1 MVRRFPVLT
10 NQVKLKR
17 YVSVIIHEK
26 VQSIEPNIR
35 CIGIPVALIA
45 TVHKSGKIFKAEV

>member
-26 VQSIEPNIR
+26 VQSTEPKIR
-35 CIGIPVALIA
+35 CIGTPVALIA